1 MNTINVYL
9 ISFLKTFSKDVVLAK
24 TFSITDP
31 PNALKW
37 WNVGTTWRKAG
48 GKIISLVT
56 RHLIDS
62 VAGGRQG

>member
-1 MNTINVYL
+1 
-9 ISFLKTFSKDVVLAK
+9 VVLAK